1 MCVCVIFFYLRIFIS
16 YFFFKITLVI
26 KNTKCVEEKQ
36 NINRRRKIKKEQGI
50 KRSEIFI
57 KLINLP
63 YPCIYKSHAHE
74 VLQIHTHKQKQN
86 QP

>member
-1 MCVCVIFFYLRIFIS
+1 MV
-16 YFFFKITLVI
+16 

-36 NINRRRKIKKEQGI
+36 NINRRKKIKKEQGI

-74 VLQIHTHKQKQN
+74 VLQIHTHTNKNKINLKTHTNPSISQSSVQVKHKTW
-86 QP
+86 